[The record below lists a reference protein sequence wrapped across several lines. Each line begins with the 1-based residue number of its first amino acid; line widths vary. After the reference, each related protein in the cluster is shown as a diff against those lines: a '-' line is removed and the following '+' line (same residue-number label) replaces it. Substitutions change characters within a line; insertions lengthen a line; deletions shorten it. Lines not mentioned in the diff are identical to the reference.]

1 MKLLIDLGNSRC
13 KYALLQQDG
22 SIDYVAQNYGPF
34 GKLYTVKS
42 LCDKYEDAEKIVI
55 SSVLSEN
62 MNNEIKQT
70 IVDKDKRNVFYLNP
84 GANPFGVTLAY
95 KDSNAIGVD
104 RVAAMIATKESYS
117 GKSCVIDCGTAI
129 TIDSI
134 DADGL
139 HHGGVILPGIK
150 IMQTALLSNTKIDS
164 GKVEEVFNIFAD
176 TTETAIHSGSVSA
189 VLGGI
194 RFVIEQMTSQ
204 TEKFDQAVMT
214 GGGAEYIND
223 FLVSSGSSLQL
234 HIDENLVLNGLR
246 LVAEN
251 I

>member
-13 KYALLQQDG
+13 KYALLQKNG
-22 SIDYVAQNYGPF
+22 SIDYAAQNYGPF

-42 LCDKYEDAEKIVI
+42 LCDKYEDAEKVVI

-70 IVDKDKRNVFYLNP
+70 IVDKDKRDVFYLNP
-84 GANPFGVTLAY
+84 GENTFGVKLAY
-95 KDSNAIGVD
+95 RDSNAIGVD
-104 RVAAMIATKESYS
+104 RVAAMISAKANYS
-117 GKSCVIDCGTAI
+117 GKCCVIDCGTAV

-134 DADGL
+134 NADGL

-150 IMQTALLSNTKIDS
+150 IMQTALLSNTKIDAEN
-164 GKVEEVFNIFAD
+164 VEEEFNIFAD

-189 VLGGI
+189 VVGGI
-194 RFVIEQMTSQ
+194 RFVIDQMTSES
-204 TEKFDQAVMT
+204 EKFDQVIIT
-214 GGGAEYIND
+214 GGGAEYVND
-223 FLVSSGSSLQL
+223 FLAPSVSSLQL